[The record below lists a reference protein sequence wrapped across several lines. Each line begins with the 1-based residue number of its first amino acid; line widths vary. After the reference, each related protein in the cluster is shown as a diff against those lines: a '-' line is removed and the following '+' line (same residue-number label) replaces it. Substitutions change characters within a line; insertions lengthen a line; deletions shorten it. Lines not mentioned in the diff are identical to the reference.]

1 MTTSTNLRMPKQAP
15 GVLRGGPGASLRAG
29 DGIAPAGILAALG
42 SLVGLG
48 AEGQALDDTIE
59 SAAHLI
65 PGVGGIYDTLSPFGQ
80 VITDQIYAAQ

>member
-1 MTTSTNLRMPKQAP
+1 MTTWKGSACP
-15 GVLRGGPGASLRAG
+15 GRHLAWCAAGPVSSLRAG

-48 AEGQALDDTIE
+48 EEGQAADDAIE
-59 SAAHLI
+59 AAAHLI
-65 PGVGGIYDTLSPFGQ
+65 PGAGGIYDALSPIGQ

>member
-1 MTTSTNLRMPKQAP
+1 MPRQAP
-15 GVLRGGPGASLRAG
+15 GVLRSGPVSSLRAG

-48 AEGQALDDTIE
+48 EEGQAADDAIE
-59 SAAHLI
+59 AAAHLI
-65 PGVGGIYDTLSPFGQ
+65 PGAGGIYDALSPIGQ